1 MGPDVGPVSERAWG
15 HTHDSPHPR
24 WRDFSDREIETPTR
38 TIIIKAATQI
48 GEWLLEDVGSDQGR
62 WQQLIKR
69 FADLAPEARE
79 TFLRK
84 LNVLAETNVDDDFR
98 AELQRSLRQLIHH
111 HRGFPETNWAMPE
124 EQLAELEAA
133 YNALTPKDAI
143 KKIAWMSSPTTSRA
157 FVPPPGTTTK
167 LKNRRV
173 INCDVTQS
181 KR

>member
-1 MGPDVGPVSERAWG
+1 MLALYPSG
-15 HTHDSPHPR
+15 HGGMTHDSPHPR
-24 WRDFSDREIETPTR
+24 WRDFDREIETPTR

-48 GEWLLEDVGSDQGR
+48 GEWLLEDVGSDQDA

-84 LNVLAETNVDDDFR
+84 LNALAETNVDDDFR

-143 KKIAWMSSPTTSRA
+143 KNIAWMFESYNIPSLR
-157 FVPPPGTTTK
+157 PPPAR
-167 LKNRRV
+167 L
-173 INCDVTQS
+173 QS
-181 KR
+181 